1 MQCSDGRYEHELTVY
16 MVFEYMQ
23 QDLDQF
29 IHQSQLD
36 SRLSKVYIILF
47 YYGLVNIVQC
57 SLILPYKDIFKGVQF
72 AQKAILKHW
81 FSFDI

>member
-36 SRLSKVYIILF
+36 SRLSKVYIIL
-47 YYGLVNIVQC
+47 YYGVVNIVQC

-72 AQKAILKHW
+72 AQKGNLETLVLFYI
-81 FSFDI
+81 